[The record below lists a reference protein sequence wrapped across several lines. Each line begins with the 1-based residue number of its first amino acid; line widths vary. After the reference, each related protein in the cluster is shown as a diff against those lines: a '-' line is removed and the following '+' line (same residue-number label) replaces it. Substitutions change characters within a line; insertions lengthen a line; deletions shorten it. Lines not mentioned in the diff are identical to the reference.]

1 MFGVIVGVVLNIIT
15 SISGTLGY
23 VLMGLYWVATI
34 VPNLAVGVRRLHDI
48 GKSGFNLFWGLL
60 PIVGVILLIVWWV
73 KDSDPRPNEYGP
85 SPKYVM

>member
-1 MFGVIVGVVLNIIT
+1 M
-15 SISGTLGY
+15 
-23 VLMGLYWVATI
+23 
-34 VPNLAVGVRRLHDI
+34 PNLAVGVRRLHDI